1 MPEQKVM
8 QVDLIIKQ
16 IQDKLR
22 DGSLKPGEKIPSERI
37 LAEQC
42 NTTRGYIRKALQKL
56 EHYGVLEIIPQKG
69 IYIPLIKPVTLD
81 ALINNILTFKE
92 HDIANLIETRT
103 NLEIFS
109 AKLAAQ
115 RGDANDMERLKN
127 LHEQF
132 ILAYK
137 EGRSTL
143 EEDHLFHLSIAKATK
158 NSVLESLITLITPE
172 IIAMNRDFKENYHV
186 VIKNSIL
193 EHEKILEGILLKDPQ
208 KASIAMAEHMENS
221 KERRIDPSQ

>member
-81 ALINNILTFKE
+81 ALINNMKNELEILT
-92 HDIANLIETRT
+92 
-103 NLEIFS
+103 
-109 AKLAAQ
+109 
-115 RGDANDMERLKN
+115 KN
-127 LHEQF
+127 LATASSDEETKEPKESFEEKIKSICAKYNLSDREADILQHIVYGYKNTEIADKLF
-132 ILAYK
+132 I
-137 EGRSTL
+137 
-143 EEDHLFHLSIAKATK
+143 
-158 NSVLESLITLITPE
+158 SVNTV
-172 IIAMNRDFKENYHV
+172 KYH
-186 VIKNSIL
+186 IKNLYEKL
-193 EHEKILEGILLKDPQ
+193 EVQKRTEISSKIIFDK
-208 KASIAMAEHMENS
+208 
-221 KERRIDPSQ
+221 